1 VVNIAELKAANLLVE
16 TKIEVVEKELY
27 RPSPDITT
35 ARIELDGLRSLRSDF
50 TELTKRIDEIEHK
63 PESSRRVQGAG

>member
-1 VVNIAELKAANLLVE
+1 MVNIAELKAANLLVE
-16 TKIEVVEKELY
+16 TKFEVVDKELY

-35 ARIELDGLRSLRSDF
+35 ARIELDGLRSDF
-50 TELTKRIDEIEHK
+50 AELTKRIDEIEHK